1 MDALIE
7 AMSDKD
13 LLGMREKHVGNDTV
27 TALIDGIIVERKAKA
42 REVEATAKFEDKV
55 TKLFATLPHPE
66 AIHNVIAN
74 WREVEVDDTT
84 AEPEMV
90 DIVDTQVVLD
100 KDGKVTTP
108 AVTHEEQR
116 YPQVKVFKW
125 VVETNH
131 ACRGGSGG
139 STGTPVAKKRGITV
153 SKRDATNPSQLVLV
167 GHFPSASKA
176 CDHLKL
182 IVAGDSAVRV
192 IQREGMFIEPYDGT
206 EYTSS

>member
-13 LLGMREKHVGNDTV
+13 LLGMKAKHGDNETV
-27 TALIDGIIVERKAKA
+27 INLIDGIIAERKAKA
-42 REVEATAKFEDKV
+42 EQELATAKFEDGV
-55 TKLFATLPHPE
+55 VKLFATLPHPE

-74 WREVEVDDTT
+74 WKEVDVPDG
-84 AEPEMV
+84 EPEQVMV
-90 DIVDTQVVLD
+90 D
-100 KDGKVTTP
+100 GKTEMRTP
-108 AVTHEEQR
+108 TKR
-116 YPQVKVFKW
+116 VFQW
-125 VVETNH
+125 IVETNH
-131 ACRGGSGG
+131 ACRGSSGSGTG
-139 STGTPVAKKRGITV
+139 ASTAKKRGITV

>member
-13 LLGMREKHVGNDTV
+13 LLGMKTKHAGNDTV
-27 TALIDGIIVERKAKA
+27 TALIDGIIAERKAKVEQAEAQA
-42 REVEATAKFEDKV
+42 RFEDGIS
-55 TKLFATLPHPE
+55 KLFADLPHPE
-66 AIHNVIAN
+66 SIAN
-74 WREVEVDDTT
+74 IYVRW
-84 AEPEMV
+84 AEADVPDGAPE
-90 DIVDTQVVLD
+90 QVTV
-100 KDGKVTTP
+100 DGKTEMRQPT
-108 AVTHEEQR
+108 
-116 YPQVKVFKW
+116 KKLFKW
-125 VVETNH
+125 VVETNK
-131 ACRGGSGG
+131 GFKSITGSGV
-139 STGTPVAKKRGITV
+139 TTAPRKRGITV
-153 SKRDATNPSQLVLV
+153 SKRDATNPAQLVLV